1 MTLLLK
7 IPEIFEQGIVIA
19 ITGYVIVFAALVVL
33 FYVFTA
39 VSKILLARTKRHLA
53 KTGRL
58 HHIKE
63 DEIEISGE
71 VSAAIA
77 MALYLHTL
85 LHDEESG
92 KLTIKKISKNYTPW
106 SSKIYGMR
114 NFNR

>member
-1 MTLLLK
+1 MTLLFK
-7 IPEIFEQGIVIA
+7 IPDFLEQGITIA

-53 KTGRL
+53 KEGRL
-58 HHIKE
+58 DQIKE
-63 DEIEISGE
+63 DEIQITGE

-92 KLTIKKISKNYTPW
+92 KITIKKISKTYTPW
-106 SSKIYGMR
+106 SSKIYGMS